1 MSDER
6 CSVRDGSFVQP
17 CDALA
22 RSFGKGVEH
31 HHMLDMRT
39 RKPSRSFVAIKSGE
53 YSKRGTAMNVCPFCG
68 ERIDA
73 PFAADLDD
81 AETQPASN

>member
-1 MSDER
+1 MRER
-6 CSVRDGSFVQP
+6 CSVRDTAFVEP

-22 RSFGKGVEH
+22 RSFGRGVEH
-31 HHMLDMRT
+31 HHMVDMKT

-53 YSKRGTAMNVCPFCG
+53 YSQRGLAMNVCPFCG

-73 PFAADLDD
+73 PFAADLD
-81 AETQPASN
+81 EPEIERVN